1 MNPREARQ
9 HRGLGQI
16 VFLYF
21 VQKKGW
27 LGVVKGQGWGTGPH
41 DFLRRLANQSA
52 LSRKSDTP
60 NFFND
65 ILEPLFYNTPAK
77 PKSTPAI
84 KRLPLASGDTF
95 ARRLISACK
104 CHLLDTWGDSKSA
117 NLVVDSRCGTR

>member
-52 LSRKSDTP
+52 LSALSRKSDTP
-60 NFFND
+60 Q
-65 ILEPLFYNTPAK
+65 LLQRHSRATLLQHTGQAK
-77 PKSTPAI
+77 IHTGYQTVAARVWRYI
-84 KRLPLASGDTF
+84 CQTFDFSG
-95 ARRLISACK
+95 ACK
-104 CHLLDTWGDSKSA
+104 S
-117 NLVVDSRCGTR
+117 